1 MSVLA
6 SPTTTILMP
15 GDPGWDDARRAWNL
29 AVDQHPA
36 AIALP
41 ESAHDVAAAIGFARE
56 RGLRVAAQGTGHNAR
71 PLGSLADTVLVKTAR
86 MRRVTI
92 DPVARIAR
100 AEAGAVWHE
109 VVEAA
114 AACGLAALAGSSP
127 DVGVAGY
134 TIGGGISWLG
144 RSYGLAANNV
154 EAIELV
160 TADGRLVRADAGTEP
175 DLFWALRG
183 GGGSFGVVTAIEL
196 RLFPVTEVYAGLLW
210 WPAEAASQ
218 VLQAWRDLTQSD
230 PPEEFTSSA
239 AMMRFPAIPD
249 VPGHLRG
256 RSFAI
261 ITVIHLGA
269 PAEADA
275 LLAPLRALGPVTDTV
290 QTIPV
295 AELLRLHLDPDH
307 PVPSV
312 ADWLMLASLPAEAIE
327 EFAAAFAA
335 ESGQPLLAVELVHVG
350 GEMKRARPGNGA
362 LAAIDA
368 DYALFAGGMAPTAQ
382 AVSAVGSAV
391 RAVHNAMRPWAA
403 RQMYLNLAD
412 TARDPASFW
421 TPAAY
426 DRLRR
431 IKAAVDPGDLIR
443 SNHPVPPLRTEEGS
457 LS

>member
-6 SPTTTILMP
+6 SPATTTILMP

-41 ESAHDVAAAIGFARE
+41 ESAHDVVVAIGFARE

-71 PLGSLADTVLVKTAR
+71 PLGSLEDTVLVKTAR
-86 MRRVTI
+86 MRQVTI
-92 DPVARIAR
+92 NPVARIAR

-114 AACGLAALAGSSP
+114 AEHGLAALAGSSP
-127 DVGVAGY
+127 DVGVVGY

-160 TADGRLVRADAGTEP
+160 TADGRLVRADACTEP

-196 RLFPVTEVYAGLLW
+196 RLFPIAEVYAGQLW
-210 WPAEAASQ
+210 WPGESASE
-218 VLQAWRDLTQSD
+218 VLQAWRNLTQSD
-230 PPEEFTSSA
+230 PPEEFTSA
-239 AMMRFPAIPD
+239 TGVMRFPAAPD
-249 VPGHLRG
+249 IPGHLRG

-290 QTIPV
+290 QTIP
-295 AELLRLHLDPDH
+295 AAGLLHLHMDPDH

-327 EFAAAFAA
+327 EFVRAFGSEACQA
-335 ESGQPLLAVELVHVG
+335 LMAVELIHVG
-350 GEMKRARPGNGA
+350 GEMKRTRPGNGA

-382 AVSAVGSAV
+382 AVSAVASAV
-391 RAVHNAMRPWAA
+391 TAAHAAMSPWAA

-412 TARDPASFW
+412 TRRDPASFW
-421 TPAAY
+421 TPEAY

-431 IKAAVDPGDLIR
+431 IKAAVDPNDLIR
-443 SNHPVPPLRTEEGS
+443 SNHPVPPYQER
-457 LS
+457 